1 MGKQNTSYW
10 CSLVMLIFGILT
22 AYFAYYSFTGR
33 DPLNAESGLQ
43 GLTGIIKRWDGPD
56 FLDGVIVGGG
66 TEPEEDEDIGWKP
79 NGKHGVGLVLT
90 VANACSSEWNE
101 HFSTAMLEW
110 DRLGED
116 LEFYGNVDILELTMK
131 DMEHDVECSQS
142 AGILKVCNGN
152 YGETDWK
159 GVNEVLIMGGY
170 ISSSVA
176 KMNEFYL
183 GDENGEG
190 LGVGVFETKGGLWN
204 ERRYTM
210 CHEMGHGLGLGHADT
225 NFFNADL
232 NTCMDYTN
240 HPQNNLKPNEGDFAK
255 LGKLYGGKDFLEIS
269 DLYSPEE
276 AQMTESEA
284 GITTGV
290 PTQTPGKNKDKDK
303 NKKDKNDTRKL
314 KYQNVL
320 RNVKRKKFRQ
330 ESIFSYR
337 RINADKVTRSITSKG
352 EMFEIWTYYTPVD
365 L

>member
-1 MGKQNTSYW
+1 M
-10 CSLVMLIFGILT
+10 
-22 AYFAYYSFTGR
+22 GR
-33 DPLNAESGLQ
+33 DPLNAETGLQ
-43 GLTGIIKRWDGPD
+43 GLTGKRWDGPD

-66 TEPEEDEDIGWKP
+66 TEPEDDEDIGWKP

-90 VANACSSEWNE
+90 VANACSSDWDE
-101 HFSTAMLEW
+101 HFAKAVLDW

-131 DMEHDVECSQS
+131 DVKHDVECSQS
-142 AGILKVCNGN
+142 SGILKVCNGN

-159 GVNEVLIMGGY
+159 GVNEVLIKEGY

-183 GDENGEG
+183 GDEN
-190 LGVGVFETKGGLWN
+190 LWN

-225 NFFNADL
+225 NFFNTDL

-269 DLYSPEE
+269 DLYNPEE
-276 AQMTESEA
+276 AQMTEFEA
-284 GITTGV
+284 GITTDV
-290 PTQTPGKNKDKDK
+290 PNQTPGENQDKDKD
-303 NKKDKNDTRKL
+303 NKDKNDTRKL
-314 KYQNVL
+314 KGQNVL
-320 RNVKRKKFRQ
+320 RNAERKNFRQ
-330 ESIFSYR
+330 KIVFSYQ
-337 RINADKVTRSITSKG
+337 A
-352 EMFEIWTYYTPVD
+352 
-365 L
+365 